1 MPELPV
7 PDLDDLRFQ
16 PMVDAAKRAL
26 PSRSP
31 SWTDH
36 NVSDP
41 GVTLLEACAGRVDAL
56 VYRANRMT
64 PPQRSRL
71 LALMGITPM
80 AAVPC
85 RVVVRFAGS
94 GAGRDVPAGTG
105 LTVPRERPFVLRT
118 TAPVHVPAVGSAT
131 VGAVEC
137 PEAVTEDLGTSDG
150 TPGQRF
156 APSRRPWS
164 PAAPTPE
171 PVPSP
176 ITEVTVAGRVWPAV
190 ESFAGADR
198 QTLCYWWDDAVG
210 EVVFG
215 PLVPFAD
222 GERQLGAVPA
232 PGAPV
237 RVTYAACRGARE
249 AVSPGTELVG
259 DTPPAVVEEVVA
271 PGRDAEDW
279 RQALERAAL
288 GLAPPR
294 RAVTAAD
301 HERVL
306 TGQAFTV
313 ARALVLDSVRPEDPR
328 VPDGLCPPAR
338 PEGVTA
344 CAVAVDGADVA
355 VHYFVDADGK
365 VAHRQVL
372 LDTGQEIPGATED
385 DPPAFAAKRL
395 DAVLELEQDVA
406 RLWFSG
412 DLCAWTGDAGTTK
425 IADEFRG
432 LPDPFRAGVDAVAA
446 LAHSD
451 GEDEDEGESEGHRDY
466 EVFFFRDDTFY
477 HRRFTYE
484 NGRLRPSGGRGVRS
498 LISESFP
505 HLSPHCARKPDAVV
519 TVNGVFFFVKGARTE
534 STLWLPE
541 DAALRVLLVPH
552 LPADP
557 GIPLRDADLDVTDAM
572 LAEVDA
578 LLEGARLLGD
588 RLQVARPGYRSFAA
602 HARIRSWAYTSRSVE
617 ETKAA
622 AGRALYRY
630 FHPTSGGPSG
640 SGWPWGRR
648 VHASDVLAA
657 LETVPEV
664 RAVLDASVESDRG
677 GPVVEVPDNG
687 LVLLTDCVIDVT
699 D

>member
-1 MPELPV
+1 MQELPV

-26 PSRSP
+26 PSRAP

-64 PPQRSRL
+64 PRQRSRL

-85 RVVVRFAGS
+85 RVVVRFAAS
-94 GAGRDVPAGTG
+94 GVERDVPAGTE

-118 TAPVHVPAVGSAT
+118 TAPVRVPADGSAT
-131 VGAVEC
+131 VGAVEW

-150 TPGQRF
+150 TAGQRF
-156 APSRRPWS
+156 VPSRRPWS
-164 PAAPTPE
+164 PAAPA
-171 PVPSP
+171 PVPAPSP
-176 ITEVTVAGRVWPAV
+176 VTEVRVDGHVWPAV
-190 ESFAGADR
+190 ASFAGSDP
-198 QTLCYWWDDAVG
+198 QTRCYWWDDAVG

-222 GERQLGAVPA
+222 GQRQLGAVPP
-232 PGAPV
+232 PGTSVSVA
-237 RVTYAACRGARE
+237 YAACRGTRE

-259 DTPPAVVEEVVA
+259 EAPPAVVEEVVA

-301 HERVL
+301 HERIL
-306 TGQAFTV
+306 TEQAFTV
-313 ARALVLDSVRPEDPR
+313 ARALVLDSVRPKDPR

-338 PEGVTA
+338 PETVTA
-344 CAVAVDGADVA
+344 CAVAVHDPDRA
-355 VHYFVDADGK
+355 VHYFVDANGN
-365 VAHRQVL
+365 VAHRQVSL
-372 LDTGQEIPGATED
+372 ETGLELPATAED
-385 DPPAFAAKRL
+385 DPPVFAAKRL
-395 DAVLELEQDVA
+395 DAVLELEGDVS

-412 DLCAWTGDAGTTK
+412 DLCAWTGDSCPKK
-425 IADEFRG
+425 IADEFRS
-432 LPDPFRAGVDAVAA
+432 LPDPYRAGVDAVAA
-446 LAHSD
+446 LAHGD
-451 GEDEDEGESEGHRDY
+451 GDY
-466 EVFFFRDDTFY
+466 EVFFFRDDSFY

-519 TVNGVFFFVKGARTE
+519 TVNGVFSFFKGARTE

-557 GIPLRDADLDVTDAM
+557 AIPLRDADLDVTDAM
-572 LAEVDA
+572 LAEVAA
-578 LLEGARLLGD
+578 LLDGARLLGD
-588 RLQVARPGYRSFAA
+588 RLHVARPDYRPFAA
-602 HARIRSWAYTSRSVE
+602 RARIRSWAYTPHSVE

-630 FHPTSGGPSG
+630 FHPICGGPAG

-664 RAVLDASVESDRG
+664 RTVLDASVVGDG
-677 GPVVEVPDNG
+677 NAPVVEVPDNG
-687 LVLLTDCVIDVT
+687 LVLLTACAIDVT

>member
-64 PPQRSRL
+64 PQQRSRL

-85 RVVVRFAGS
+85 RVVVRFTAAGVE
-94 GAGRDVPAGTG
+94 RKVPAGTE

-118 TAPVHVPAVGSAT
+118 TAPVRVPADGSAT

-137 PEAVTEDLGTSDG
+137 PEQIAEDLGTSDG
-150 TPGQRF
+150 RPGQRF
-156 APSRRPWS
+156 APSRRPWT
-164 PAAPTPE
+164 PAAPTPHPALS
-171 PVPSP
+171 PV
-176 ITEVTVAGRVWPAV
+176 TEVTVDGTVWPPVA
-190 ESFAGADR
+190 SFAGTDR
-198 QTLCYWWDDAVG
+198 QTPCYWWDDAVG

-222 GERQLGAVPA
+222 GERQLGAVPP

-249 AVSPGTELVG
+249 GVSPGTELVG

-271 PGRDAEDW
+271 PGRDTEDW

-301 HERVL
+301 HERIL
-306 TGQAFTV
+306 TEQAFTV

-328 VPDGLCPPAR
+328 VPAGLCPPAR
-338 PEGVTA
+338 PESVTA
-344 CAVAVDGADVA
+344 CAVAVHDPDRA
-355 VHYFVDADGK
+355 VHYFVDANGN
-365 VAHRQVL
+365 VAYRRAF
-372 LDTGQEIPGATED
+372 LDTGQERPGTGND
-385 DPPAFAAKRL
+385 YPPAFAAKRL
-395 DAVLELEQDVA
+395 DAVLELERDVP
-406 RLWFSG
+406 RLWFSD
-412 DLCAWTGDAGTTK
+412 DLCAWTGDSGPEK
-425 IADEFRG
+425 IADEFPG
-432 LPDPFRAGVDAVAA
+432 LPDPFRTGVDAVAA
-446 LAHSD
+446 LAHDDS
-451 GEDEDEGESEGHRDY
+451 DY
-466 EVFFFRDDTFY
+466 EVFFFRDDSFY
-477 HRRFTYE
+477 HRRFTYRD
-484 NGRLRPSGGRGVRS
+484 GGLRPSGGRGVRS

-505 HLSPHCARKPDAVV
+505 RLSPHCARKPDAVV
-519 TVNGVFFFVKGARTE
+519 TVNGVFSFLKGARTE

-552 LPADP
+552 LAADP
-557 GIPLRDADLDVTDAM
+557 GTPLDEADLGVTDAM
-572 LAEVDA
+572 HEEVDR
-578 LLEGARLLGD
+578 LLDGARLLGD
-588 RLQVARPGYRSFAA
+588 RLQVAPPDYRSFVAL
-602 HARIRSWAYTSRSVE
+602 ARVRSWAYTTHSVE
-617 ETKAA
+617 ETKRA

-630 FHPTSGGPSG
+630 FHPTSGGPDG

-664 RAVLDASVESDRG
+664 RAVLDASVESSSGR
-677 GPVVEVPDNG
+677 PVVEVPDNG
-687 LVLLTDCVIDVT
+687 LVLLTDYVIDVT